1 MSGAW
6 APIPKNVMV
15 EGFFN
20 TPSDY
25 VLYGPWVGRDIPIQK
40 IKTLPNGNIAYGAY
54 DGSSYT
60 KIVITKADGQ
70 TPVANPYYI
79 GQPSEMDTKLTNAT
93 PSAPLGSYLLKR
105 IASSGVNPQIS
116 INMSSNM
123 KQMIQDKQ
131 KTVAN
136 LVDVAKKVLPVAQK
150 TEQMDATYDAAFE
163 TDQPGQVP
171 GIAGTLQG
179 FALVFFVAAYAAFAL
194 TFSAYQFNKSG
205 NFMSLA
211 MYLGVFLI
219 AGVFGLILTSR
230 LG

>member
-1 MSGAW
+1 MSGTW

-20 TPSDY
+20 APSDY
-25 VLYGPWVGRDIPIQK
+25 VIYGPWVGRDLPVQK
-40 IKTLPNGNIAYGAY
+40 MKTMPNGNIAYAAF
-54 DGSSYT
+54 DGSTYT
-60 KIVITKADGQ
+60 KIVITRPDGT

-79 GQPSEMDTKLTNAT
+79 GQASEIDTKLKNNT

-105 IASSGVNPQIS
+105 VTSGVNPQIS

-179 FALVFFVAAYAAFAL
+179 FSLIFFVAAYLAFAL

-219 AGVFGLILTSR
+219 AGIFGLVLVSR